1 VEDDA
6 VGVEGGAR
14 VEALGLAPGQKL
26 LYVLGSDMPCIR
38 LGSRV
43 FGKEFQDGFIFLVG
57 ERLAKGLYIL
67 QKVGDRF

>member
-6 VGVEGGAR
+6 VGVESGAW
-14 VEALGLAPGQKL
+14 VEALRLPPGEKL
-26 LYVLGSDMPCIR
+26 LYVLGSDMPGVG
-38 LGSRV
+38 LGGRV
-43 FGKEFQDGFIFLVG
+43 FGEEFEDGLIFLVG